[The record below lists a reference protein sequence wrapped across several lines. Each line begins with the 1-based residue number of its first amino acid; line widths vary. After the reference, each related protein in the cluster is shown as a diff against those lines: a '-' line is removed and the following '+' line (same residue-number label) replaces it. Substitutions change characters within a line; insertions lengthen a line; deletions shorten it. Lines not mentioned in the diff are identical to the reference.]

1 MKLGT
6 IRTGGAA
13 TAAIID
19 TDAGKAWPLAGRT
32 MLDVIASGTLPE
44 PQGAGIALDE
54 SALLAP
60 IPHPARTIFCVGKNY
75 REHVAEMNR
84 DHVGEMRLGDVPPY
98 PVVFPKLAA
107 CVTGPGD
114 TIPLPKGV
122 SDQIDYEAEIGV
134 IIGRG
139 GKGIAKA
146 DAMNHVFGYTIIND
160 VTARDLQ
167 RRHQQW
173 LIGKSLD
180 GFCPMGPWIVTADE
194 ITPDA
199 MTVSLTINGEQR
211 QSARGSDMIF
221 DIPTLIESISAG
233 ITLYPGDIIATGTPA
248 GVGAGFDPPK
258 FLKAGDVVDITI
270 GGIGR
275 LSNPVG

>member
-6 IRTGGAA
+6 IRTGTTA

-19 TDAGKAWPLAGRT
+19 ADARRAWPVAGRM
-32 MLDVIASGTLPE
+32 MLDIIASGSLPE
-44 PQGAGIALDE
+44 RQGEGMALDE
-54 SALLAP
+54 STLLAP
-60 IPHPARTIFCVGKNY
+60 IPQPARTIFCVGKNY

-84 DHVGEMRLGDVPPY
+84 DHVGDMRLGEVPSY

-114 TIPLPKGV
+114 PIPLPSGV
-122 SDQIDYEAEIGV
+122 SDQIDYEAEIAV

-139 GKGIAKA
+139 GKGIVKA
-146 DAMNHVFGYTIIND
+146 DAMDHVFGYTILND

-194 ITPDA
+194 IAPAD
-199 MTVSLTINGEQR
+199 MTLRLTVNGEQR

-248 GVGAGFDPPK
+248 GVGAGFSPPK
-258 FLKAGDVVDITI
+258 FLRAGDVVEIEI

-275 LSNPVG
+275 LSNTVR

>member
-1 MKLGT
+1 MKLAT
-6 IRTGGAA
+6 IRTQGGA

-19 TDAGKAWPLAGRT
+19 ADAGRAWPIAGQT
-32 MLDVIASGTLPE
+32 MLDIIASGSLPSA
-44 PQGAGIALDE
+44 QGDGIAFDE

-60 IPHPARTIFCVGKNY
+60 IPEPARTIFCVGKNY
-75 REHVAEMNR
+75 REHVAEMNTTF
-84 DHVGEMRLGDVPPY
+84 GEVPEY

-114 TIPLPKGV
+114 PIPLPTGV
-122 SDQIDYEAEIGV
+122 SDQIDYEAEIAV

-146 DAMNHVFGYTIIND
+146 DAMAHVFGYTILND

-167 RRHQQW
+167 RRHMQW

-194 ITPDA
+194 IAPET
-199 MTVSLTINGEQR
+199 MTIRLTVNGERR
-211 QSARGSDMIF
+211 QSAIGADMIF

-233 ITLYPGDIIATGTPA
+233 ITLRPGDIIATGTPA
-248 GVGAGFDPPK
+248 GVGAGFKPPK
-258 FLKAGDVVDITI
+258 FLKAGDVVEIEI
-270 GGIGR
+270 GGIGKLR
-275 LSNPVG
+275 NPVA

>member
-1 MKLGT
+1 MKLAT
-6 IRTGGAA
+6 IRTQGKN

-19 TDAGKAWPLAGRT
+19 AESKRAWPVEGRT
-32 MLDVIASGTLPE
+32 MLDIIASGSLPQ

-60 IPHPARTIFCVGKNY
+60 IPEPSRTIFCVGKNY
-75 REHVAEMNR
+75 RDHVAEMKT
-84 DHVGEMRLGDVPPY
+84 GDVPEY

-122 SDQIDYEAEIGV
+122 SEQIDYEAEIAV

-139 GKGIAKA
+139 GKGIARA
-146 DAMNHVFGYTIIND
+146 DAMSHVFGYTILND

-194 ITPDA
+194 IAPAD
-199 MTVSLTINGEQR
+199 MTLSLTVNGEQR
-211 QSARGSDMIF
+211 QSAVGTDMIF
-221 DIPTLIESISAG
+221 DVPTLIESISAG
-233 ITLYPGDIIATGTPA
+233 ITLRPGDIIATGTPA
-248 GVGAGFDPPK
+248 GVGAGFNPPR
-258 FLKAGDVVDITI
+258 FLKAGDVVEIEI
-270 GGIGR
+270 SGIGR
-275 LSNPVG
+275 LSNPVA